1 MGLGCGVGNI
11 YYNSFIYPDDNK
23 SARSMDHSLPHTN
36 SETRT
41 LCRAVWSPPRY
52 ALTHSWSSRNFR
64 KIVIYRERSP
74 NIAKDRAISRNI
86 AQCRAISRNIAQ
98 YRAPSR
104 RTSLMGPARVRP
116 ARGGGGGGSTGRFCK
131 SLNIAINRQKS
142 LKIAKDREISRR
154 RYCEKFRLD
163 QEFTLSWG
171 LGDVRLFLLRKL
183 TFDKKYK

>member
-1 MGLGCGVGNI
+1 MFHVRVLQQSECRRLT
-11 YYNSFIYPDDNK
+11 
-23 SARSMDHSLPHTN
+23 SAAWRRTAEVSSLPCGTLDGSSSCSRCSPTN
-36 SETRT
+36 
-41 LCRAVWSPPRY
+41 
-52 ALTHSWSSRNFR
+52 SWSSRNFR

-104 RTSLMGPARVRP
+104 RTCHAHGAGQGAASQ
-116 ARGGGGGGSTGRFCK
+116 GGGGSTGRFCK

-163 QEFTLSWG
+163 QESPLPMFRCPGHARTATARPG
-171 LGDVRLFLLRKL
+171 LPLI
-183 TFDKKYK
+183 T